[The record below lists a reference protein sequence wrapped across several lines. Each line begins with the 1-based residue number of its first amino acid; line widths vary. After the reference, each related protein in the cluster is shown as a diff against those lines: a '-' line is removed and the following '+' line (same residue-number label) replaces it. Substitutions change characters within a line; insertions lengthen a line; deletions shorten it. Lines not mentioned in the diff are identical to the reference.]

1 MDRRFKRVLI
11 KLSGEALIAQDGFW
25 LDHAVLSR
33 LARDL
38 AECADAGFEIA
49 VVIGAGNII
58 RGAKVATDGRIDRP
72 TADSMGMLAT
82 VINSLAL
89 ESAIEAVGSAA
100 RTMSAVAMPSLC
112 ETYARQPALHHLSK
126 RRIVVLA
133 GGTGNPFFT
142 TDTAAV
148 LRAAELGCEAVCKVT
163 QVDGVYSA
171 DPKTHPDATRFEQ
184 LTHNEAIMRDLK
196 VLDTAAFALA
206 RDSRMP
212 IIVGSAHPPSS
223 IGGVLRGESRSTLV
237 TP

>member
-1 MDRRFKRVLI
+1 MSQRFKRVLI
-11 KLSGEALIAQDGFW
+11 KLSGEALIASDGFW
-25 LDHAVLSR
+25 LDHSVLSR
-33 LARDL
+33 LAKDL
-38 AECADAGFEIA
+38 SECVQAGFELG

-58 RGAKVATDGRIDRP
+58 RGAKVAADGRIDRP

-89 ESAIEAVGSAA
+89 ESAIEAAGCEAI
-100 RTMSAVAMPSLC
+100 TMSAVAMPSLC

-126 RRIVVLA
+126 GKIVVLA

-171 DPKTHPDATRFEQ
+171 DPKINPDATRFER
-184 LTHNEAIMRDLK
+184 LTHDEAIKRDLK

-206 RDSRMP
+206 RDSKMP
-212 IIVGSAHPPSS
+212 IIVGSAHSPSS
-223 IGGVLRGESRSTLV
+223 IGGILRGTALSTLV

>member
-1 MDRRFKRVLI
+1 MDKRFKRVLV
-11 KLSGEALIAQDGFW
+11 KLSGEALIASDGFW
-25 LDHAVLSR
+25 LDHVTLAR
-33 LARDL
+33 LAQDL
-38 AECADAGFEIA
+38 AECASQGFEIA

-58 RGAKVATDGRIDRP
+58 RGAKFAAAGRIDRP

-112 ETYARQPALHHLSK
+112 ETYARQPALHHLTK
-126 RRIVVLA
+126 KRIVVLA

-148 LRAAELGCEAVCKVT
+148 LRAAELACEAVFKAT
-163 QVDGVYSA
+163 QVDGVYTA
-171 DPKTHPDATRFEQ
+171 DPKLDPNATRLER
-184 LTHNEAIMRDLK
+184 LTHDDAIIRDLK

-212 IIVGSAHPPSS
+212 IIVGSAHAPSS
-223 IGGVLRGESRSTLV
+223 IGGILRGEALSTLV

>member
-1 MDRRFKRVLI
+1 MDRRFKRVLV
-11 KLSGEALIAQDGFW
+11 KLSGEALIASDGFW
-25 LDHAVLSR
+25 LDHITMAR
-33 LARDL
+33 LAQDL
-38 AECADAGFEIA
+38 AGCAAQGFEIA

-58 RGAKVATDGRIDRP
+58 RGAKVAAAGRIDRP

-89 ESAIEAVGSAA
+89 ESAIEAVGAAA

-112 ETYARQPALHHLSK
+112 ETYARQPALHHLTK
-126 RRIVVLA
+126 KRIVVLA

-148 LRAAELGCEAVCKVT
+148 LRAAELSCEAVLKAT
-163 QVDGVYSA
+163 QVDGVYSD
-171 DPKTHPDATRFEQ
+171 DPKKNPAAIRFEQ
-184 LTHNEAIMRDLK
+184 LTHDEAIQRDLK

-212 IIVGSAHPPSS
+212 IIVGSAHSPSS
-223 IGGVLRGESRSTLV
+223 IGGILRGESLSTLV

>member
-1 MDRRFKRVLI
+1 MEKRFKRILV
-11 KLSGEALIAQDGFW
+11 KLSGEALIASDGFW
-25 LDHAVLSR
+25 LDHVTLAR
-33 LARDL
+33 LAADL
-38 AECADAGFEIA
+38 ADCASEGFEIA

-58 RGAKVATDGRIDRP
+58 RGAKVAAAGRIDRP

-126 RRIVVLA
+126 KRIVVLA

-148 LRAAELGCEAVCKVT
+148 LRAAELACEAVFKVT
-163 QVDGVYSA
+163 QVDGVYTA
-171 DPKTHPDATRFEQ
+171 DPKLDPSATRLER
-184 LTHNEAIMRDLK
+184 LTHDEAITRDLK

-206 RDSRMP
+206 RDSRMR
-212 IIVGSAHPPSS
+212 IIVGSAHAPSS
-223 IGGVLRGESRSTLV
+223 IGGILRGESLSTLV
-237 TP
+237 EP

>member
-1 MDRRFKRVLI
+1 MTDQLKRVLI
-11 KLSGEALIAQDGFW
+11 KLSGEALIAKDGFW
-25 LDHAVLSR
+25 LDHQVLGR
-33 LARDL
+33 LAKDL
-38 AECADAGFEIA
+38 ADCASNGFEIA

-58 RGAKVATDGRIDRP
+58 RGAKVAVAGRIDRP
-72 TADSMGMLAT
+72 TADAMGMLAT

-112 ETYARQPALHHLSK
+112 ETYARQPALHHLTK
-126 RRIVVLA
+126 NRIVVLA

-148 LRAAELGCEAVCKVT
+148 LRAAELDCEAVIKVT

-171 DPKTHPDATRFEQ
+171 DPKKDPTATRFER
-184 LTHNEAIMRDLK
+184 LTHDEAIARDLK

-206 RDSRMP
+206 RDARMP
-212 IIVGSAHPPSS
+212 IMVGSAHEPSS
-223 IGGVLRGESRSTLV
+223 IGGILRGEALSTLV